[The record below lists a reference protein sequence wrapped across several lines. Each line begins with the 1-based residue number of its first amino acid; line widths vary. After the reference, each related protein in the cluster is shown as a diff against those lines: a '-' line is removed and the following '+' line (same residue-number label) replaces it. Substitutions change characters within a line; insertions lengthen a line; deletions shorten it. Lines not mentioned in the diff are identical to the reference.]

1 MRRGWEDL
9 ILPKDTHALLLEI
22 VDHIE
27 RREEVLE
34 SVGGARAQAG
44 DRGVKA
50 LFSGP
55 PGTGKTLAAEVLAG
69 TLGYPLLRVDLSSVV
84 SKWVGETEK
93 LLSRLFDAA
102 EQAPCLLLFD
112 EADALFGSRSDV
124 KDAQDRFANL
134 EVSYL
139 LQRLESFQGV
149 AVLTTNIKRNID
161 EAFLRRFTAVVEFPF
176 PEAPERLRIWE
187 RVLPTAYPLAEN
199 ISLPAV
205 AEEFKLAG
213 ANIWNVAVAAGV
225 AAAGSSSR
233 EISRSMLAHSI
244 KREYQKLGRKLAALR
259 PQLLTTEEEAQAEL
273 PRKRIRS
280 NALSAAEA
288 RRRHTSAL
296 EEGAGA
302 GTSLPVP
309 DESSRAKPTA

>member
-1 MRRGWEDL
+1 
-9 ILPKDTHALLLEI
+9 
-22 VDHIE
+22 
-27 RREEVLE
+27 
-34 SVGGARAQAG
+34 
-44 DRGVKA
+44 
-50 LFSGP
+50 
-55 PGTGKTLAAEVLAG
+55 
-69 TLGYPLLRVDLSSVV
+69 VV

-93 LLSRLFDAA
+93 LLARLFDAA

-176 PEAPERLRIWE
+176 PEAAERLRIWE
-187 RVLPTAYPLAEN
+187 RVLPTAFPLASDV
-199 ISLPAV
+199 SLPAV

-233 EISRSMLAHSI
+233 EISRSILAHAI

-259 PQLLTTEEEAQAEL
+259 PQLLSSEEEAQGEM
-273 PRKRIRS
+273 PRKRLRS
-280 NALSAAEA
+280 KAISAAEA
-288 RRRHTSAL
+288 RRRRVNTGGEAL
-296 EEGAGA
+296 NEGAA
-302 GTSLPVP
+302 LPGL
-309 DESSRAKPTA
+309 DEPSRAKPTA